1 MTANNPPVT
10 PITPSFNYAEAKD
23 KDIALYKAWKAEP
36 TKANMGKL
44 VHQLKPMISSEVN
57 KLMGSVPP
65 AALHAEAMKWTIHA
79 IKTYDPDKGA
89 ALSTHVGHWLQKVKR
104 LNYKTQNAARLAEN
118 QQLSYREYNLGRQ
131 ELSAQLNRE
140 PTPQELATH
149 LNWGVKQVNKF
160 QRELFNDFYE
170 SGSDY
175 SPEFTT
181 FDSNKVQWDYVK
193 ENLSPEEK
201 KLLDLLIKAESPGTK
216 MNSGEIAAELGVNI
230 NRYNYL
236 RRKLVDKMHGLQKEI
251 GEF

>member
-1 MTANNPPVT
+1 MTANSPAQPL
-10 PITPSFNYAEAKD
+10 PFNYAEAKD
-23 KDIALYKAWKAEP
+23 KDIALYNAWKETP
-36 TKANMGKL
+36 SKANMGKL
-44 VHQLKPMISSEVN
+44 VKQLQPMISSEVN

-79 IKTYDPDKGA
+79 INTYDPTRGA

-118 QQLSYREYNLGRQ
+118 QQLSFREYNTGRQ
-131 ELSAQLNRE
+131 DLMSQLNRE
-140 PTPQELATH
+140 PSVQELAAH
-149 LNWGVKQVNKF
+149 LGWTQKQVTKF

-170 SGSDY
+170 SGSEY
-175 SPEFTT
+175 SPEFTS
-181 FDSNKVQWDYVK
+181 FDSNKIQWTYVK
-193 ENLSPEEK
+193 DNLTPEET
-201 KLLDLLIKAESPGTK
+201 KLLDLLMKSEDPATK
-216 MNSGEIAAELGVNI
+216 MTSSQIAEALGVNI